1 MLNEKQIARMLSK
14 LRRFE
19 DTLEALIFEKVADLP
34 VSFYQTDESLY
45 EIPDKALYQP
55 MAPGAHWGGEGVYG
69 WFKMGWE
76 VPREL
81 AGKPL
86 FLRPRVGG
94 YEALLW
100 VDGRPFG
107 TFATKIVVT
116 GHGNHYCDMILKNP
130 RAGQLVE
137 IDLEFYSGHFV
148 RGCMPFEESGR
159 TDYDFTFDGMEICVK
174 NDRIANFLFNLRTL
188 NQLAEVLDET
198 SYRKAEI
205 INTLMELHEIL
216 YYDPA
221 CISRE
226 KFMEALARGQ
236 KIMAPALARRCS
248 TSAPKVGVIGHSHM
262 DTAWLWHTGETI
274 KKCAR
279 TFSNQLNLMEQYPE
293 YKFVQSSSCH
303 SDMIRQ
309 HYPELFERIRKKVQ
323 EGRYEPNG
331 GVWVECDCN
340 ITSGESMIRQ
350 FLWGQ
355 RFTRKYFGYTSDS
368 FWLPDTFGY
377 SAAIPQIMKG
387 CGVKYFLTTKMA
399 WNDTNQFPYDTF
411 WWKGIDGTRVLAH
424 LNKTHVWPDPKEF
437 YNIVFDTKSPDAV
450 RQKYVSDRKLVSY
463 GFGDGGGGPQFE
475 MVEMARRCRDL
486 EGCPRTEH
494 TTVSQFMQDLEAN
507 IHNPSTY
514 EGELYLELHRGTLTN
529 QHTIKRN
536 NRLAEIALH
545 DLEYLTVANALEK
558 KEPAQ
563 DTAYRDLQ
571 ETLLLNQFHDILPG
585 TCIPRAHQEA
595 REQVENVIR
604 KAQAQAQLALSPAE
618 AENRVTVANPT
629 SFARKDV
636 IYLEYREGMR
646 VAGGYP
652 QQITETLSG
661 GKRLAVAGVE
671 LPPYGSVV
679 LELEPGE
686 IPERSPFGING
697 RELVTPYA
705 RVLFD
710 ERGFLKSFIDTQA
723 DRELAGEGYPLNT
736 FLMAEDL
743 PAMWDNWDVDAD
755 LELKY
760 RDCAEFVSSQ
770 IVSKGEVELRIRNRY
785 RISEKSAITQD
796 VIFYAGSPLVKFE
809 TMMDWQDDHRFL
821 KAAFD
826 TAVFS
831 DFVRQEIQ
839 FGCLKRPT
847 TRNTSIDQA
856 KFEVLNH
863 KYTDLSEPRYGV
875 AILNDCKYGI
885 SAFGGQLRLSLHKG
899 GLRPDDQGD
908 KGLHYC
914 EYGFLPHVG
923 GFSAEN
929 VVQPAYAFNYH
940 PVVAD
945 GAREMTSII
954 ACEAPNVIVETIKPC
969 EDGERAF
976 IARLYESE
984 GGLTHTDVKL
994 GFAPRSVE
1002 LTNML
1007 EEKQQVLASAEQ
1019 FQLTFHPF
1027 EIKTLKI
1034 RY

>member
-205 INTLMELHEIL
+205 VNTLMALHGEV

-221 CISRE
+221 SVSRE
-226 KFMEALARGQ
+226 KFMDALARGQ

-661 GKRLAVAGVE
+661 GKRLAVDGVE

>member
-19 DTLEALIFEKVADLP
+19 DTLDGMIFEKVADLN
-34 VSFYQTDESLY
+34 VSLYQTGESLY
-45 EIPDKALYQP
+45 EIPEEGLYQP
-55 MAPGAHWGGEGVYG
+55 VTIGQEWGGEGVYG
-69 WFKMGWE
+69 WFKANWE

-86 FLRPRVGG
+86 FLRPHTGG

-107 TFATKIVVT
+107 TFANKIVVT
-116 GHGNHYCDMILKNP
+116 EHGNHYCDMILKNP
-130 RAGQLVE
+130 KAGQQVA
-137 IDLEFYSGHFV
+137 IDLEFYAGHYV
-148 RGCMPFEESGR
+148 RGTQPFEERPRS
-159 TDYDFTFDGMEICVK
+159 DFRFVFQGMEICVK
-174 NDRIANFLFNLRTL
+174 NDRVANFLFNLRIL

-205 INTLMELHEIL
+205 VNTLMALHEEL

-221 CISRE
+221 SVSRE
-226 KFMEALARGQ
+226 KFMDALARGQ

-646 VAGGYP
+646 VAGVYP

-661 GKRLAVAGVE
+661 GKRLAVDGVE